1 MGCQLCFQAK
11 DHVVRKVNTTE
22 TVTKK
27 TSKKSDKTAKHIV
40 KEKRSDTLEIYNE
53 DSLKD
58 SLYVSRIDFFKITSV
73 VA

>member
-1 MGCQLCFQAK
+1 M
-11 DHVVRKVNTTE
+11 VRKVNTTE

-40 KEKRSDTLEIYNE
+40 KEKRSDTLEIYSE

-58 SLYVSRIDFFKITSV
+58 SLYVSRIDFFTITSV

>member
-1 MGCQLCFQAK
+1 M
-11 DHVVRKVNTTE
+11 VRKVNTTE

-58 SLYVSRIDFFKITSV
+58 SLYVSRSNFFKITSV
-73 VA
+73 VV

>member
-1 MGCQLCFQAK
+1 M
-11 DHVVRKVNTTE
+11 VRKVNTTE

-40 KEKRSDTLEIYNE
+40 KEKRSDTLEIYSE

-58 SLYVSRIDFFKITSV
+58 SLYVSTIDFFTITSV

>member
-1 MGCQLCFQAK
+1 M
-11 DHVVRKVNTTE
+11 VRKVNTTE

-58 SLYVSRIDFFKITSV
+58 SLYVSRIDFFQNYFSGCLIAS
-73 VA
+73 

>member
-1 MGCQLCFQAK
+1 M
-11 DHVVRKVNTTE
+11 VRKVNTTE

>member
-1 MGCQLCFQAK
+1 M
-11 DHVVRKVNTTE
+11 VRKVNTTE

-40 KEKRSDTLEIYNE
+40 KEKRSDTLEIYSE

>member
-1 MGCQLCFQAK
+1 M
-11 DHVVRKVNTTE
+11 VRKVNTTE
-22 TVTKK
+22 TVTEK

-40 KEKRSDTLEIYNE
+40 KEKRSDTLEIYSE

>member
-1 MGCQLCFQAK
+1 M
-11 DHVVRKVNTTE
+11 VRKVNTTE

-58 SLYVSRIDFFKITSV
+58 SLYVSRIDFFQNYFSGCLIASWKF
-73 VA
+73 